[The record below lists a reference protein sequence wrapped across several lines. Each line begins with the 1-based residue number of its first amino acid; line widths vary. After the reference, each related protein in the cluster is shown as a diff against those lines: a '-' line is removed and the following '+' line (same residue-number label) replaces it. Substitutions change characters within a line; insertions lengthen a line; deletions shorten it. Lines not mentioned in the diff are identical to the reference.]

1 MCRAALS
8 SKIADLWRPLLEQGM
23 GTEVADGPA
32 GCKQAGS
39 WPPLQR
45 QLAAVGIAVADM
57 PQGRRPPLSGFVAA
71 VAALLQAHSRDGLA
85 SGILQERLHVR
96 ASALVRCLLRLS
108 SLSNWLCCIK
118 SSRMV
123 EYGLENAYGDMCSR
137 FPQAVFRPHFTSA

>member
-23 GTEVADGPA
+23 GANVGEPA
-32 GCKQAGS
+32 GSGQAGS

-57 PQGRRPPLSGFVAA
+57 PQGRRPPLSGFVVA

-96 ASALVRCLLRLS
+96 ACALDRCLLHLA
-108 SLSNWLCCIK
+108 SLNHWHFYRVMTGLWRNGPEEACGNTS
-118 SSRMV
+118 SSRS
-123 EYGLENAYGDMCSR
+123 E
-137 FPQAVFRPHFTSA
+137 QAAFRPLFTIV